1 MPLLCINYI
10 FIILKNLT
18 MVKKLL
24 FAFTVFLSTT
34 QIQAQ
39 SEETR
44 ELNCYNKWSI
54 KFEQRGADE
63 VEDGIYTDVIITS
76 RVGAKASCWSGKAEV
91 RKKKLVKFYI
101 IKEDNTEEEV
111 TRTWKKDYDNKDVD
125 IINGISETMLTVHNE
140 MINVLWPKK
149 IKAKKAAAR
158 QAPEPTDD

>member
-1 MPLLCINYI
+1 MI
-10 FIILKNLT
+10 
-18 MVKKLL
+18 KKLL
-24 FAFTVFLSTT
+24 LAFTISTT
-34 QIQAQ
+34 AIQVQAQ
-39 SEETR
+39 TDEPR

-63 VEDGIYTDVIITS
+63 VEDGIYNDVIITS
-76 RVGAKASCWSGKAEV
+76 RVGAKANCWSGKAEV

-111 TRTWKKDYDNKDVD
+111 TRTWKKEFDNKDID

-149 IKAKKAAAR
+149 IKAKKAAAKK
-158 QAPEPTDD
+158 APEPTDD

>member
-1 MPLLCINYI
+1 MI
-10 FIILKNLT
+10 
-18 MVKKLL
+18 KKLL
-24 FAFTVFLSTT
+24 LAFTISTAA
-34 QIQAQ
+34 IQVKAQ
-39 SEETR
+39 TEEPR

-63 VEDGIYTDVIITS
+63 VEDGIYNDVIITS
-76 RVGAKASCWSGKAEV
+76 RVGAKANCWSGKAEV

-111 TRTWKKDYDNKDVD
+111 TRTWKKEFDNKDID

-149 IKAKKAAAR
+149 IKAKKAAAKK
-158 QAPEPTDD
+158 APEPTDD

>member
-1 MPLLCINYI
+1 MIKKVLL
-10 FIILKNLT
+10 
-18 MVKKLL
+18 
-24 FAFTVFLSTT
+24 AFTIALSVT
-34 QIQAQ
+34 QLQAQ
-39 SEETR
+39 TEENR

-54 KFEQRGADE
+54 KFEERGADE

-76 RVGAKASCWSGKAEV
+76 RIGAKANCWCGKAEV

-111 TRTWKKDYDNKDVD
+111 TRTWKKEFDNKDVD

-149 IKAKKAAAR
+149 IKAKKAAAKK
-158 QAPEPTDD
+158 APEPTDD

>member
-1 MPLLCINYI
+1 MIKKILLA
-10 FIILKNLT
+10 LT
-18 MVKKLL
+18 I
-24 FAFTVFLSTT
+24 STAAV

-39 SEETR
+39 TDEPR

-76 RVGAKASCWSGKAEV
+76 RVGAKANCWSGKAEV

-111 TRTWKKDYDNKDVD
+111 TRTWKKEFDNKDVD

-149 IKAKKAAAR
+149 IKAKKAALKK
-158 QAPEPTDD
+158 APEPTDD

>member
-1 MPLLCINYI
+1 MI
-10 FIILKNLT
+10 
-18 MVKKLL
+18 KKLL
-24 FAFTVFLSTT
+24 LAFTISTT
-34 QIQAQ
+34 AIQVQAQ
-39 SEETR
+39 TDEPR

-63 VEDGIYTDVIITS
+63 VEDGIYNDVIITS
-76 RVGAKASCWSGKAEV
+76 RVGAKANCWSGKAEV

-111 TRTWKKDYDNKDVD
+111 TRTWKKDFDNKDID

-149 IKAKKAAAR
+149 IKAKKAAAKK
-158 QAPEPTDD
+158 APEPTDD